1 MLRAS
6 RGPWWVCMADS
17 FDLEKQELERVLG
30 SRNLP
35 RAPLQG
41 KMLKYICEE
50 FFAGRSHRVK
60 EYTLATEVFGRG
72 TDFDQSQDAIVRV
85 EAHRLR
91 KNLKE
96 YYEGAGA
103 NNPVRI
109 VLEPGRYVPKF
120 VTRTQPSAP
129 AASEDTAQP
138 LSQGEPSLGVGQIRG
153 GTSGPNVSR
162 RARQM
167 AAWVLA
173 GLAVVLTLLLLRWLS
188 RSVQPRDQP
197 LVANAAGLEG
207 APASLEPDGAVRILA
222 GYTRGD
228 YIDRQG
234 KTWTS
239 DRYYSGGEIS
249 SQAHQ
254 SIARTTDNTMF
265 EQWRHGQFSY
275 DIPLKPGDYELHLFF
290 VEPEFGPDAPHG
302 GGETSRMFDV
312 LLSGNA
318 LLSQFD
324 ILGDVGRSETADE
337 RVFTNI
343 RPSPDGKLHLRF
355 VGRIEYPLV
364 NAIELVPCLQGKMRP
379 IRIIAS
385 DDTYTD
391 RNGNIWLPDRYF
403 EGGRLATDK
412 VSIKGSPDPDL
423 YLSQR
428 FGYFSYSIPV
438 AAGSKYSAT
447 LYFTEAFFGPGNP
460 GRGGVDS
467 RLFDVYCNGT
477 VLLRNFDIFKEAGGE
492 NRALAKTFHGL
503 VPNDQGKIFFNFVPV
518 RNYPR
523 INAIEV
529 SPE

>member
-1 MLRAS
+1 METTFS
-6 RGPWWVCMADS
+6 H
-17 FDLEKQELERVLG
+17 EKEELERVLSSG
-30 SRNLP
+30 KFP
-35 RAPLQG
+35 KAPLQG
-41 KMLKYICEE
+41 KLLRFICQEY
-50 FFAGRSHRVK
+50 FAGRVDRIK
-60 EYTLATEVFGRG
+60 EYTLATEVLGKG
-72 TDFDQSQDAIVRV
+72 PDFDQNQDAIVRV

-91 KNLKE
+91 RNLKE
-96 YYEGAGA
+96 YYEGVGA

-109 VLEPGRYVPKF
+109 VLERGHYVPKF
-120 VTRTQPSAP
+120 VTRTETSAT
-129 AASEDTAQP
+129 AASADTVHPQ
-138 LSQGEPSLGVGQIRG
+138 SQGEPPVGVVEPLG
-153 GTSGPNVSR
+153 GTSGLNVSR
-162 RARQM
+162 RARRT

-173 GLAVVLTLLLLRWLS
+173 GLAVVLTLLLLRWKS
-188 RSVQPRDQP
+188 HSVQPRDPP
-197 LVANAAGLEG
+197 LAANAAGLEG
-207 APASLEPDGAVRILA
+207 APASIRPDDAVRILA

-234 KTWTS
+234 KPWTS

-254 SIARTTDNTMF
+254 SIARTTDNSMF
-265 EQWRHGQFSY
+265 EQWRRGEFSY

-312 LLSGNA
+312 LLSGKP

-343 RPSPDGKLHLRF
+343 HPSSDGKLHLRF
-355 VGRIEYPLV
+355 VREIDYPLV
-364 NAIELVPCLQGKMRP
+364 SAIELVPCLQGKMRP
-379 IRIIAS
+379 VRIIAS
-385 DDTYTD
+385 DNTYTD

-447 LYFTEAFFGPGNP
+447 LHFTEAFFGPGNQ
-460 GRGGVDS
+460 GRGGVGS

-492 NRALAKTFHGL
+492 NRALARAFHGI

>member
-1 MLRAS
+1 MTA
-6 RGPWWVCMADS
+6 S
-17 FDLEKQELERVLG
+17 FDLEKEELERVLG

-41 KMLKYICEE
+41 KLLKYICDE
-50 FFAGRSHRVK
+50 FFAGRSDRVK
-60 EYTLATEVFGRG
+60 EYILATEVFGRG
-72 TDFDQSQDAIVRV
+72 ADFDQSQDAIVRV

-91 KNLKE
+91 KNLRE
-96 YYEGAGA
+96 YYEGEGK
-103 NNPVRI
+103 NNLVQI
-109 VLEPGRYVPKF
+109 VIEPGRYVPKF
-120 VTRTQPSAP
+120 VTRSRTP
-129 AASEDTAQP
+129 ATTACADAAHPQ
-138 LSQGEPSLGVGQIRG
+138 SQGEPSVGGVQFLG
-153 GTSGPNVSR
+153 GTSGPNVR
-162 RARQM
+162 WRARRT

-173 GLAVVLTLLLLRWLS
+173 GLAVVLTLLLLSW
-188 RSVQPRDQP
+188 RSHSVRPWDRP
-197 LVANAAGLEG
+197 LAANAAGS
-207 APASLEPDGAVRILA
+207 ASASSLTEPDDAIRILA
-222 GYTRGD
+222 GYTRGN

-234 KTWTS
+234 KRWTS

-249 SQAHQ
+249 SQTHQ

-265 EQWRHGQFSY
+265 EQWRRGEFSY

-302 GGETSRMFDV
+302 GGETSRMFHV
-312 LLSGNA
+312 LLNGTP
-318 LLSQFD
+318 LLTQFD

-343 RPSPDGKLHLRF
+343 HPSSDGKLHLRF
-355 VGRIEYPLV
+355 VREIDYPMV
-364 NAIELVPCLQGKMRP
+364 SAIELVPCLQGKMRP
-379 IRIIAS
+379 VRIIAS
-385 DDTYTD
+385 DNTYTD

-412 VSIKGSPDPDL
+412 ESITGSPDPDL

-447 LYFTEAFFGPGNP
+447 LHFTEAFFGPGNQ

-492 NRALAKTFHGL
+492 NRALAKTFHDI

-523 INAIEV
+523 ISAIEV

>member
-1 MLRAS
+1 METTFS
-6 RGPWWVCMADS
+6 H
-17 FDLEKQELERVLG
+17 EKEELERVLSSG
-30 SRNLP
+30 NFP

-41 KMLKYICEE
+41 KLLRFICQEY
-50 FFAGRSHRVK
+50 FAGRVDRIK
-60 EYTLATEVFGRG
+60 EYTLATEVLGRG
-72 TDFDQSQDAIVRV
+72 TDFDQNQDAIVRV

-96 YYEGAGA
+96 YYEGVGA
-103 NNPVRI
+103 NNPVQI
-109 VLEPGRYVPKF
+109 VLELGHYVPKF
-120 VTRTQPSAP
+120 VTRTRTSATG
-129 AASEDTAQP
+129 ASADTTHPQN
-138 LSQGEPSLGVGQIRG
+138 QGEPPVGIVQLRG

-162 RARQM
+162 RARRT

-173 GLAVVLTLLLLRWLS
+173 GLAVVLTLLLLRWKS
-188 RSVQPRDQP
+188 HPVQSRDQP
-197 LVANAAGLEG
+197 LAANVAGLAG
-207 APASLEPDGAVRILA
+207 APASTEPDDAVRILA

-234 KTWTS
+234 KPWTS

-254 SIARTTDNTMF
+254 SIARTIDNTMF
-265 EQWRHGQFSY
+265 EQWRRGEFSY

-312 LLSGNA
+312 LLSGMP

-343 RPSPDGKLHLRF
+343 HPSSDGKLHLRF
-355 VGRIEYPLV
+355 VREIDYPLV
-364 NAIELVPCLQGKMRP
+364 SAIELVPCLQGKMRP
-379 IRIIAS
+379 VRIIAS
-385 DDTYTD
+385 DNTYTD

-403 EGGRLATDK
+403 EGGRLVTDK

-428 FGYFSYSIPV
+428 FGNFSYSIPV

-447 LYFTEAFFGPGNP
+447 LHFTEAFFGPGNQ

-492 NRALAKTFHGL
+492 NRALAKTFHGI

>member
-1 MLRAS
+1 
-6 RGPWWVCMADS
+6 
-17 FDLEKQELERVLG
+17 
-30 SRNLP
+30 
-35 RAPLQG
+35 
-41 KMLKYICEE
+41 
-50 FFAGRSHRVK
+50 
-60 EYTLATEVFGRG
+60 
-72 TDFDQSQDAIVRV
+72 
-85 EAHRLR
+85 
-91 KNLKE
+91 
-96 YYEGAGA
+96 
-103 NNPVRI
+103 
-109 VLEPGRYVPKF
+109 
-120 VTRTQPSAP
+120 
-129 AASEDTAQP
+129 
-138 LSQGEPSLGVGQIRG
+138 
-153 GTSGPNVSR
+153 
-162 RARQM
+162 
-167 AAWVLA
+167 VLA
-173 GLAVVLTLLLLRWLS
+173 GLAVVLTLLLLRWKPH
-188 RSVQPRDQP
+188 SVQPLDQP
-197 LVANAAGLEG
+197 LAANAAGLAG
-207 APASLEPDGAVRILA
+207 APASTEPDDAVRILA

-234 KTWTS
+234 KRWTS

-249 SQAHQ
+249 FQAHQ
-254 SIARTTDNTMF
+254 SIARTSDNTMF
-265 EQWRHGQFSY
+265 EQWRRGEFSY

-302 GGETSRMFDV
+302 GGETSRMFHV
-312 LLSGNA
+312 LLSGEP

-343 RPSPDGKLHLRF
+343 HPSSDGKLHLRF
-355 VGRIEYPLV
+355 VREIDYPLV
-364 NAIELVPCLQGKMRP
+364 SAIELVPCLQGKMRP
-379 IRIIAS
+379 VRIIAS
-385 DDTYTD
+385 DNTYTD

-403 EGGRLATDK
+403 EGGRIVTDK

-447 LYFTEAFFGPGNP
+447 LHFTEAFFGPGNQ

-492 NRALAKTFHGL
+492 NRALAKTFHGI
-503 VPNDQGKIFFNFVPV
+503 VPNDQGKIYFNFVPV

>member
-1 MLRAS
+1 
-6 RGPWWVCMADS
+6 MAES

-35 RAPLQG
+35 RAPLRG
-41 KMLKYICEE
+41 KLLKYICEE
-50 FFAGRSHRVK
+50 FFAGRSDRIK

-72 TDFDQSQDAIVRV
+72 ADFDQSQDAIVRV
-85 EAHRLR
+85 EAYRLR

-96 YYEGAGA
+96 YYEGVGA
-103 NNPVRI
+103 NNPVQI

-120 VTRTQPSAP
+120 VTRTLTSTT
-129 AASEDTAQP
+129 AASADTAHPQ
-138 LSQGEPSLGVGQIRG
+138 SQGEPPVGVAQFRG
-153 GTSGPNVSR
+153 ETSGWNVGR
-162 RARQM
+162 RARRTV
-167 AAWVLA
+167 AWVLA
-173 GLAVVLTLLLLRWLS
+173 GLAVVLTPLLLRWKS
-188 RSVQPRDQP
+188 HSVQPRDQA
-197 LVANAAGLEG
+197 LAANAAGLAG
-207 APASLEPDGAVRILA
+207 APVSTEPDDVVRILA
-222 GYTRGD
+222 GYSRGD

-234 KTWTS
+234 KPWTS

-249 SQAHQ
+249 TQAHQ
-254 SIARTTDNTMF
+254 SIARTTDDTMF
-265 EQWRHGQFSY
+265 EQWRRGEFSY

-302 GGETSRMFDV
+302 GGETSRMFFV
-312 LLSGNA
+312 LLNGKP

-324 ILGDVGRSETADE
+324 ILGDVGSSETADE
-337 RVFTNI
+337 RVFTNVH
-343 RPSPDGKLHLRF
+343 PSTDGKLHLRF
-355 VGRIEYPLV
+355 VREIDYPLV
-364 NAIELVPCLQGKMRP
+364 SAIELVPCLHGKMRP
-379 IRIIAS
+379 VRIIAS
-385 DDTYTD
+385 DNTYTD

-447 LYFTEAFFGPGNP
+447 LHFTEAFFGPGNL
-460 GRGGVDS
+460 GRGGVGS
-467 RLFDVYCNGT
+467 RLFDVYCNGA
-477 VLLRNFDIFKEAGGE
+477 VLLRKFDIFKEAGGE
-492 NRALAKTFHGL
+492 NRALVKTFHGI
-503 VPNDQGKIFFNFVPV
+503 VPNDQGKIYFNFVPV

>member
-1 MLRAS
+1 
-6 RGPWWVCMADS
+6 MATS
-17 FDLEKQELERVLG
+17 YRPEKEELERVLRSG
-30 SRNLP
+30 NFP

-41 KMLKYICEE
+41 KLLKYICEE
-50 FFAGRSHRVK
+50 FFAGRSDRVK
-60 EYTLATEVFGRG
+60 EYILATEVFGRG
-72 TDFDQSQDAIVRV
+72 AGFDQNQDAIVRV

-91 KNLKE
+91 KNLRE
-96 YYEGAGA
+96 YYEGEGK
-103 NNPVRI
+103 NNIIHI
-109 VLEPGRYVPKF
+109 VIEPGHYVPKF
-120 VTRTQPSAP
+120 VTRELAAAVKTDTFDTSAGNDGAGGQIAEP
-129 AASEDTAQP
+129 NVKHPRPWRLLAIIAGICCIALIAGILMRWKPHSGSSEDLPTSANASGAASASATVGAED
-138 LSQGEPSLGVGQIRG
+138 
-153 GTSGPNVSR
+153 
-162 RARQM
+162 
-167 AAWVLA
+167 
-173 GLAVVLTLLLLRWLS
+173 
-188 RSVQPRDQP
+188 
-197 LVANAAGLEG
+197 
-207 APASLEPDGAVRILA
+207 AVRILA

-234 KTWTS
+234 MRWTS
-239 DRYYSGGEIS
+239 DRYYSGGEAI

-254 SIARTTDNTMF
+254 FIARTTDNTMF
-265 EQWRHGQFSY
+265 EQWRRGEFSY

-312 LLSGNA
+312 LLTGKP
-318 LLSQFD
+318 LLYQFD

-343 RPSPDGKLHLRF
+343 HPSSDGKLHLRF
-355 VGRIEYPLV
+355 LKRIDYPLV
-364 NAIELVPCLQGKMRP
+364 SAIELTPCLDGKMHP
-379 IRIIAS
+379 VRIIAS
-385 DDTYTD
+385 DNTYTD
-391 RNGNIWLPDRYF
+391 HNGNIWLPDRYF

-438 AAGSKYSAT
+438 AAGSKYSST
-447 LYFTEAFFGPGNP
+447 LHFTEAFFGPGNQ

-492 NRALAKTFHGL
+492 NRALVKTFHGL